1 MKRALILITTS
12 AFLLGG
18 CGGAAAVEALGK
30 LADKACECKGD
41 AECEKALVADVDKWV
56 EEHGQARGGDQKKA
70 EEHTAKLAGCSPK
83 AAAALVAAAAKQQ

>member
-41 AECEKALVADVDKWV
+41 AECEKAVLADADKWV
-56 EEHGQARGGDQKKA
+56 QEHGQARGGDQKQA
-70 EEHTAKLAGCSPK
+70 EAHMTKLVGCSPK
-83 AAAALVAAAAKQQ
+83 AALQLAAAAEKQ